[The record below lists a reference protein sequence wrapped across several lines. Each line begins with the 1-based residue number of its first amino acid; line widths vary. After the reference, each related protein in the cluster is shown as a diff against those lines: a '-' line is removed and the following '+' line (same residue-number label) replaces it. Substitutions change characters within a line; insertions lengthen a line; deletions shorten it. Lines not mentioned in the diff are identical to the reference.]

1 MKKALK
7 NVGIVILVIVVIVAL
22 LVVLF
27 LALANKAAVAKDYTK
42 TVKTGGELEA
52 RYLQMGSYEV
62 SSLKMDVME
71 NFKCY
76 EIWYPT
82 EITSTD
88 RKYPVVIFANGTGVK
103 ASAYSPVL
111 EHLASWGFVVIGTEE
126 EYSWNGFSC
135 EMCLRLLL
143 KINEIE
149 DYPIAETNPFYG
161 KIDLENVGLSG
172 HSQGGVGVINAATD
186 TTHKHMYK
194 TIFAASPANMTL
206 AHNLEWDYDVTGIE
220 IPVFLAS
227 SIGDADENLV
237 VNLEGLREIYEAI
250 PSNTKLMLRRNDADH
265 GDMLSF
271 ADGYMT
277 AWFLWQ
283 LQGDV
288 TAALAFVGDEAEI
301 WNNNYYQDID
311 KNF

>member
-7 NVGIVILVIVVIVAL
+7 IIGIVVLTVVVL

-27 LALANKAAVAKDYTK
+27 LKLANKPAVAKDYSK

-62 SSLKMDVME
+62 SNLKMDVME

-143 KINEIE
+143 KVNEIE

-194 TIFAASPANMTL
+194 TIFAASPANMAL
-206 AHNLEWDYDVTGIE
+206 AHNLEWDYDVTRIE
-220 IPVFLAS
+220 IPVFLVS
-227 SIGDADENLV
+227 STGDADENLV

-250 PSNTKLMLRRNDADH
+250 PSDTKLMLRRNDADH

-271 ADGYMT
+271 VDGYMT

-283 LQGDV
+283 LQGV
-288 TAALAFVGDEAEI
+288 ETAARAFIGDEAEI
-301 WNNNYYQDID
+301 LSNSLYQDID

>member
-7 NVGIVILVIVVIVAL
+7 IIGIVVLTVVVL

-27 LALANKAAVAKDYTK
+27 LKLANKPAVAKDYTK

-62 SSLKMDVME
+62 SNLKMDVME

-88 RKYPVVIFANGTGVK
+88 RKFPAVIFANGTGVK
-103 ASAYSPVL
+103 ASSYTPVL

-135 EMCLRLLL
+135 EMCLRLLM
-143 KINEIE
+143 KVNEIE
-149 DYPIAETNPFYG
+149 DYPIADPNPFYG
-161 KIDLENVGLSG
+161 KIDLENIGLSG
-172 HSQGGVGVINAATD
+172 HSQGGVGVFNAATD
-186 TTHKHMYK
+186 TAHKHMYK
-194 TIFAASPANMTL
+194 AIFSASPTSMAL
-206 AHNLEWDYDVTGIE
+206 AHNLEWDYDVTGLD

-227 SIGDADENLV
+227 STGNADENLV
-237 VNLEGLREIYEAI
+237 VNLEGLREIYDAI
-250 PSNTKLMLRRNDADH
+250 PSDTKLMLRRNDADH

-283 LQGDV
+283 LQGDSD
-288 TAALAFVGDEAEI
+288 AARAFVGKEAEI
-301 WNNNYYQDID
+301 WNNSYYQDID

>member
-1 MKKALK
+1 MKKPLKIIGIAALA
-7 NVGIVILVIVVIVAL
+7 IVAL

-27 LALANKAAVAKDYTK
+27 LKLANKPAVAKDYIQ

-52 RYLQMGSYEV
+52 NYLQTGPYKV

-88 RKYPVVIFANGTGVK
+88 RTYPAVIFANGTGVK
-103 ASAYSPVL
+103 ASAYTPVL

-135 EMCLRLLL
+135 EMCLRLLM
-143 KINEIE
+143 KVNEIE
-149 DYPIAETNPFYG
+149 DYPIADPNPFYG
-161 KIDLENVGLSG
+161 KIDLENIGLSG
-172 HSQGGVGVINAATD
+172 HSQGGVGVFNAATY
-186 TTHKHMYK
+186 TAHKDMYK
-194 TIFAASPANMTL
+194 TIFAASPSNMAL
-206 AHNLEWDYDVTGIE
+206 AHNLEWDYDVTE
-220 IPVFLAS
+220 LDVPVFLAAS
-227 SIGDADENLV
+227 TGNADENLV
-237 VNLEGLREIYEAI
+237 VNLAGLREIYEAI
-250 PSNTKLMLRRNDADH
+250 PSGTKLMLRRNDADH
-265 GDMLSF
+265 GDMLSY

-283 LQGDV
+283 LQGDE
-288 TAALAFVGDEAEI
+288 TASLAFVGDEAEI

>member
-7 NVGIVILVIVVIVAL
+7 IIGIVVLVVVVLLVI
-22 LVVLF
+22 LF
-27 LALANKAAVAKDYTK
+27 LVLANKPAVAKDYTK
-42 TVKTGGELEA
+42 TVKPGGEIEA
-52 RYLQMGSYEV
+52 KYLQTGPYEV

-194 TIFAASPANMTL
+194 TIFAASPANMAL

-250 PSNTKLMLRRNDADH
+250 PSDTKLMLRRNDADH